1 MKKQL
6 DFLIE
11 GVKNI
16 KEVGALTRSGPVLCK
31 KMILPIPTDKDVV
44 VVELG
49 AGDGVITKHLLKKI
63 TPNSK
68 VISIELN
75 EKLFVELSSIKDER
89 LIAIN
94 DTIQNLDKILK
105 ELNIDQFDHMV
116 SAIPFM
122 IMDNQL
128 VTDFLNKYKKYIK
141 KNGTFTQ
148 VHYAYKRKIYEK
160 IFGNTKVHVVLA
172 NVPPAIVVES
182 NIV

>member
-16 KEVGALTRSGPVLCK
+16 KEMGALTRSGPILCR
-31 KMILPIPTDKDVV
+31 KMISPVPGDKDVI

-49 AGDGVITKHLLKKI
+49 PGDGVITKHLLAKI

-75 EKLFVELSSIKDER
+75 PRLFVELSKIKDPR

-94 DTIQNLDKILK
+94 DNMENLENILSD
-105 ELNIDQFDHMV
+105 LNIDQADHLV
-116 SAIPFM
+116 SAVPFM
-122 IMDNQL
+122 MMKN
-128 VTDFLNKYKKYIK
+128 DFVIDYLNKNKKFIK
-141 KNGTFTQ
+141 KGGSFTQ
-148 VHYAYKRKIYEK
+148 VHYAYKRRFYER
-160 IFGNTKVHVVLA
+160 IFGNAKVHFVPA

-182 NIV
+182 TIL